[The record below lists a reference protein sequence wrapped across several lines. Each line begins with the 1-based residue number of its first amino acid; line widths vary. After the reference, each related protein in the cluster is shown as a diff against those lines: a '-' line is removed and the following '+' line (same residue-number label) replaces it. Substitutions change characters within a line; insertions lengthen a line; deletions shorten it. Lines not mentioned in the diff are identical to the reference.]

1 VAGSG
6 GHHHSG
12 HAATQPGP
20 LAAPEVPMH
29 VAGIYKNLNMSI
41 FCGGGGTSGMFVRL
55 RHAA

>member
-1 VAGSG
+1 
-6 GHHHSG
+6 
-12 HAATQPGP
+12 
-20 LAAPEVPMH
+20 MH